1 MLQSLSQLIDFEE
14 VLLGILVVLPIL
26 VKVVEAINV
35 GLRAETLGLG
45 KSHSFV

>member
-1 MLQSLSQLIDFEE
+1 MLQSLSQLVDFEE

-26 VKVVEAINV
+26 VKVVEAIDV
-35 GLRAETLGLG
+35 GLCAETLGFG